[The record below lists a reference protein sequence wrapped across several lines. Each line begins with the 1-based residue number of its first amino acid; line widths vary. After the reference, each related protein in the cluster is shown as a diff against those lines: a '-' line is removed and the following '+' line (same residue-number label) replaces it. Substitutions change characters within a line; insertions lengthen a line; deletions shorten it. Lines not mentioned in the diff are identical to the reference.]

1 MLSFFSFWLGTGTG
15 MWPPRLVAPPTAR
28 RIVSSTLRKTA
39 KRQSTAIVT
48 AREKV
53 YDAVTGTAASA
64 DQKVVECVEWD
75 VDPISRERLKSD
87 ACDAIRIGQNI
98 FHLPTLVT
106 YLDKYDGVRLDPVSR
121 TALTQQELELINAR
135 ASALGIEV
143 QLSDVAD
150 ELSCQRRRSHS
161 DEILTLECLLGE
173 VVSELREMIGDDMDT
188 PAAPNSWVSVL
199 PYGIGG
205 FDNDTIFRFT
215 VSIRRFVV
223 LFFSSSFASL
233 TSILPLT
240 SHLPVPLD
248 ALLEVR

>member
-15 MWPPRLVAPPTAR
+15 MWPPRLVAPRDAR

-53 YDAVTGTAASA
+53 SASA

-106 YLDKYDGVRLDPVSR
+106 YLNEYDDVRLDPVSR

-143 QLSDVAD
+143 RLPTQAD
-150 ELSCQRRRSHS
+150 EVSCQRRRSHS

-188 PAAPNSWVSVL
+188 PAAPNSWLSVL
-199 PYGIGG
+199 PYGLGG
-205 FDNDTIFRFT
+205 FDYDTIFRFT
-215 VSIRRFVV
+215 VSIRHCSFRP
-223 LFFSSSFASL
+223 SSFASL
-233 TSILPLT
+233 TPI
-240 SHLPVPLD
+240 PLD
-248 ALLEVR
+248 ALLKVR